1 MHKKTLY
8 LITLI
13 FLLTSCGTMDSVKR
27 GLTGEKELS
36 TDEFLVKKKMPLIL
50 PPNYENLPLPSE
62 SEFTEEETFSLSKTI
77 EVESSEELTS
87 PKSNSNEESILKKI
101 KQK

>member
-36 TDEFLVKKKMPLIL
+36 TDEFFVEKKMPLIL

-87 PKSNSNEESILKKI
+87 SKSNSNEESILKKI